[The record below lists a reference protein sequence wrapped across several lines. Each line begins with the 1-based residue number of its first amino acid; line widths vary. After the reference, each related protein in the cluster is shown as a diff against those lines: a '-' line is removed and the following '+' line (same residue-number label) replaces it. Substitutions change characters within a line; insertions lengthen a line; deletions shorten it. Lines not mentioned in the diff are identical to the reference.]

1 MKIIFHIL
9 AYKVLSFIKINV
21 DWKPVSIVKNL
32 GTILVYAI
40 FGLGVFFFTQNIIE
54 YLLEE
59 IKIGSFLL
67 HRFISVVLF
76 IFFLAVHVGNIV
88 VSYSTLYKS
97 VEVQFLLTKPINYH
111 NLFIIKFLDNF
122 FYSSTTLLLIIC
134 AVLGGYGTYFGL
146 GVEFYFIS
154 ILFHIFP
161 FMLTA
166 ASLGVIILMLVI
178 RLAVTFGLRKVIAIL
193 AIVYIASLLIFFKLS
208 NPVLLVTQVM
218 AYYPNINQYF
228 GFFDNHFTKL
238 LPNFWL
244 SESFYWISNNSY
256 IKSLPF
262 TILQIICSLSF
273 FSLAVYLSR
282 KWYYKTLTAST
293 ELRLF
298 NNSLRKKNLF
308 FSFDKHSFYKP
319 QTDVLIKKEFWLFFR
334 EPSQWVHLCVLL
346 FLLGIFATSISTIDV
361 KLLNVYNPSLKAILY
376 LVVFLFNIFLIA
388 SLSLRFVFPLLS
400 LEGSAYWKI
409 KSSPVNPVKLLTM
422 KFFIFFLIILALG
435 QLINFFSHLNYPSTL
450 ALSSSLNTA
459 FITVTLVSMN
469 FGMGSIFANFKEKN
483 PIRIASSQG
492 ASITFLFTLVYLV
505 FLVTILFLPVYE
517 FFHPFKNPAIADKNL
532 FLASLILA
540 LFAIIVSVISIRIG
554 FKALQ
559 RDF

>member
-9 AYKVLSFIKINV
+9 AYKVLSFIKINI
-21 DWKPVSIVKNL
+21 DWKPVSVVKNL

-40 FGLGVFFFTQNIIE
+40 FGLGVFFFTQNIID
-54 YLLEE
+54 YLLKE

-67 HRFISVVLF
+67 HRLISVVLF

-134 AVLGGYGTYFGL
+134 AVLGGYGAYFGL

-178 RLAVTFGLRKVIAIL
+178 RLAVTFGLRKVIATL

-228 GFFDNHFTKL
+228 GFFDNHLIKL

-262 TILQIICSLSF
+262 TIFQIICSFLF

-459 FITVTLVSMN
+459 FITITLVSMN

-505 FLVTILFLPVYE
+505 FLVTVLFLPVYE

-532 FLASLILA
+532 FLTSLILA
-540 LFAIIVSVISIRIG
+540 LFAVIVSVISIRIG